1 MAIASRVTKRAL
13 STFAAAK
20 LPEEAIAATTAAAV
34 PLASSAPSAS
44 SERTTKQV
52 LQFED
57 TGRLFA
63 GEPTSALLRT
73 LAALQ
78 ALSVG
83 PLVDVATAA
92 LRSPAV
98 AGSALGR
105 AAARATAYRHF
116 CAGETADEAAA
127 VVRRLWRGGM
137 GGILDY
143 GIEDAEDSDSCDR
156 NAAGFISA
164 VDVAAALPPGSASVC
179 IKITALCP
187 IALLEKTSDL
197 LRWQKKHPSF
207 NLPWKTHSF
216 PILSESSPL
225 HLTASEPPALTAEE
239 ERELQLAHE
248 RLLAVCARCAEHGI
262 PLLVDAEY
270 ATVQPAIDYFTFVG
284 ALAFNDGAGEQRPI
298 VHGTFQAYLR
308 DARDRL
314 EAMVRSAERER
325 VRLGLKV
332 VRGAYLTRETR
343 LAAALGVPS
352 PVHGSIQETH
362 DCYNGCA
369 AFLLDRV
376 RRGSAS
382 VMLATHNVESGQLA
396 AARAQE
402 LGIPKGDRNLQFAQL
417 MGMAD
422 GLSLSLRNAG
432 FQVSKYLP
440 YGPVEQIIPY
450 LIRRAEE
457 NRGLLSASSFDR
469 QLLRKELVRRVKT
482 AVAGRE
488 WSELVE
494 PCEGRVGSTVPVKVK
509 LGQGRVEG

>member
-1 MAIASRVTKRAL
+1 MAIASRVPKSVL

-20 LPEEAIAATTAAAV
+20 LPEAVAAAV
-34 PLASSAPSAS
+34 PLASSA
-44 SERTTKQV
+44 ERKV
-52 LQFED
+52 LEFED

-63 GEPTSALLRT
+63 GEPSSALVRT

-83 PLVDVATAA
+83 PLVDAATAA
-92 LRSPAV
+92 LRSPVV

-116 CAGETADEAAA
+116 CAGETADEAAD

-143 GIEDAEDSDSCDR
+143 GIEDAEDGDACDR
-156 NAAGFISA
+156 NAAGFIAA

-197 LRWQKKHPSF
+197 LRWQHKHPSF
-207 NLPWKTHSF
+207 VLPWKAHSF
-216 PILSESSPL
+216 PILSDSSPL
-225 HLTASEPPALTAEE
+225 YLTSSEPPALTAEE

-248 RLLAVCARCAEHGI
+248 RLLAVGARCAEHGI

-270 ATVQPAIDYFTFVG
+270 ATVQPAIDYFTFAG
-284 ALAFNDGAGEQRPI
+284 ALAFNGEDAGAGDGERPI
-298 VHGTFQAYLR
+298 VHGTIQAYLR

-314 EAMVRSAERER
+314 EAMVGAAERER

-332 VRGAYLTRETR
+332 VRGAYLARESR
-343 LAAALGVPS
+343 LAASLGVQS
-352 PVHGSIQETH
+352 PIHGSIKDTH

-369 AFLLDRV
+369 AFLLDHV

-382 VMLATHNVESGQLA
+382 LMLATHNVESGQLA

-402 LGIPKGDRNLQFAQL
+402 LGIAKGDPNLQFAQL

-440 YGPVEQIIPY
+440 YGPVDQIIPY

-457 NRGLLSASSFDR
+457 NRGLLSSSSFDR
-469 QLLRKELVRRVKT
+469 QLLRYVRPLHP
-482 AVAGRE
+482 
-488 WSELVE
+488 SL
-494 PCEGRVGSTVPVKVK
+494 
-509 LGQGRVEG
+509 

>member
-1 MAIASRVTKRAL
+1 MAIASRVSKRAL

-20 LPEEAIAATTAAAV
+20 LPEAVAAAGEAV
-34 PLASSAPSAS
+34 ATAEPLPPVTPASLSP
-44 SERTTKQV
+44 SERV

-63 GEPTSALLRT
+63 GEPTSALVRT

-83 PLVDVATAA
+83 PLVDAATAA

-105 AAARATAYRHF
+105 AAARATAYKHF
-116 CAGETADEAAA
+116 CAGETAGEAAA
-127 VVRRLWRGGM
+127 VVRRLWSGGM

-143 GIEDAEDSDSCDR
+143 GIEDAEDGHACDR
-156 NAAGFISA
+156 NAAGFVAA
-164 VDVAAALPPGSASVC
+164 VDVAASLPPGSASVC

-207 NLPWKTHSF
+207 NLPWKAHSF
-216 PILSESSPL
+216 PILSDSSPL
-225 HLTASEPPALTAEE
+225 YLTSSEPPALTAEE
-239 ERELQLAHE
+239 ERELVLAHE
-248 RLLAVCARCAEHGI
+248 RLLSVCAACAEHGI

-270 ATVQPAIDYFTFVG
+270 ATVQPAIDYFTLVG
-284 ALAFNDGAGEQRPI
+284 ALAFNGEGTAGADRPI
-298 VHGTFQAYLR
+298 VHGTVQAYLR

-314 EAMVRSAERER
+314 EAMVRAAERER

-332 VRGAYLTRETR
+332 VRGAYLARETR
-343 LAAALGVPS
+343 LAASLGVPS
-352 PVHGSIQETH
+352 PIHGSIQDTH

-396 AARAQE
+396 AAHAQE

-469 QLLRKELVRRVKT
+469 QLLRKELARRVKA
-482 AVAGRE
+482 AVVGRE
-488 WSELVE
+488 
-494 PCEGRVGSTVPVKVK
+494 
-509 LGQGRVEG
+509 

>member
-1 MAIASRVTKRAL
+1 MAIASRVPKRVL
-13 STFAAAK
+13 SAFAATATEAGK
-20 LPEEAIAATTAAAV
+20 LPEAAVAAVAAAEV
-34 PLASSAPSAS
+34 PLPTSAAA
-44 SERTTKQV
+44 ERNKP
-52 LQFED
+52 LEFDD
-57 TGRLFA
+57 TGRLFG
-63 GEPTSALLRT
+63 GERTSALVRT

-78 ALSVG
+78 ALSAG
-83 PLVDVATAA
+83 PLVDVGIAA

-98 AGSALGR
+98 AGSALGK
-105 AAARATAYRHF
+105 AAARATAYKHF
-116 CAGETADEAAA
+116 CAGETADEAAG

-143 GIEDAEDSDSCDR
+143 GIEDAEDGDACDR
-156 NAAGFISA
+156 NAAGFIAA

-187 IALLEKTSDL
+187 IALLEKASDL
-197 LRWQKKHPSF
+197 LRWQHKHPSF
-207 NLPWKTHSF
+207 FLPWKAHSF
-216 PILSESSPL
+216 PILSDSSPL
-225 HLTASEPPALTAEE
+225 YLTASEPPALTPEE
-239 ERELQLAHE
+239 ERELEAAHE
-248 RLLAVCARCAEHGI
+248 RLLAVGARCAEHGI

-284 ALAFNDGAGEQRPI
+284 ALAFNGGEASANGGERPI
-298 VHGTFQAYLR
+298 VHGTIQAYLR

-314 EAMVRSAERER
+314 EAMVRAAERER

-332 VRGAYLTRETR
+332 VRGAYIARETR
-343 LAAALGVPS
+343 LAASLGVPS
-352 PVHGSIQETH
+352 PVHGCIQDTH

-376 RRGSAS
+376 RRGNAS

-402 LGIPKGDRNLQFAQL
+402 LGIPKGDPNLQFAQL

-440 YGPVEQIIPY
+440 YGPVDQIIPY

-469 QLLRKELVRRVKT
+469 QLLRKELVRRVKA

-488 WSELVE
+488 
-494 PCEGRVGSTVPVKVK
+494 
-509 LGQGRVEG
+509 

>member
-1 MAIASRVTKRAL
+1 M
-13 STFAAAK
+13 
-20 LPEEAIAATTAAAV
+20 
-34 PLASSAPSAS
+34 
-44 SERTTKQV
+44 
-52 LQFED
+52 
-57 TGRLFA
+57 
-63 GEPTSALLRT
+63 T
-73 LAALQ
+73 LCVQ
-78 ALSVG
+78 
-83 PLVDVATAA
+83 
-92 LRSPAV
+92 
-98 AGSALGR
+98 
-105 AAARATAYRHF
+105 
-116 CAGETADEAAA
+116 
-127 VVRRLWRGGM
+127 
-137 GGILDY
+137 
-143 GIEDAEDSDSCDR
+143 
-156 NAAGFISA
+156 
-164 VDVAAALPPGSASVC
+164 ASVC

-225 HLTASEPPALTAEE
+225 YLTASEPPALTAEE
-239 ERELQLAHE
+239 ERELELAHE

-284 ALAFNDGAGEQRPI
+284 ALAFNDATGGEHRPI
-298 VHGTFQAYLR
+298 VHGTIQAYLR

-343 LAAALGVPS
+343 LAASLGVPS
-352 PVHGSIQETH
+352 PIHGSIQETH

-402 LGIPKGDRNLQFAQL
+402 LGIPRGDRNLQFAQL

-469 QLLRKELVRRVKT
+469 HLLRYVRPAIDHQAISAARCSLPWINVNG
-482 AVAGRE
+482 VI
-488 WSELVE
+488 
-494 PCEGRVGSTVPVKVK
+494 
-509 LGQGRVEG
+509 

>member
-1 MAIASRVTKRAL
+1 MAIASRVSKRAL

-20 LPEEAIAATTAAAV
+20 LPEAVAATAEPSLPSVT
-34 PLASSAPSAS
+34 PASST
-44 SERTTKQV
+44 SERTGGRV

-63 GEPTSALLRT
+63 GEPTSALVRT

-83 PLVDVATAA
+83 PLVDAATAA

-105 AAARATAYRHF
+105 AAARATAYKHF

-143 GIEDAEDSDSCDR
+143 GIEDAEDGDACDR
-156 NAAGFISA
+156 NAAGFIAA
-164 VDVAAALPPGSASVC
+164 VDVAASLPPGSASVC

-207 NLPWKTHSF
+207 SLPWKAHSF
-216 PILSESSPL
+216 PILSDSSPL
-225 HLTASEPPALTAEE
+225 YLTASEPPALTAEE
-239 ERELQLAHE
+239 ERELELAHE
-248 RLLAVCARCAEHGI
+248 RLLAVCARCVEHGI

-270 ATVQPAIDYFTFVG
+270 ATVQPAIDYFTLVG
-284 ALAFNDGAGEQRPI
+284 ALAVNGEARSADGERPI
-298 VHGTFQAYLR
+298 VHGTIQAYLR

-314 EAMVRSAERER
+314 EAMVRAAERER

-343 LAAALGVPS
+343 LAASLGVPS
-352 PVHGSIQETH
+352 PIHGSIQDTH

-396 AARAQE
+396 AAHAQE

-469 QLLRKELVRRVKT
+469 QLLRYGHCTHGISRAPLVRRDLILI
-482 AVAGRE
+482 GFI
-488 WSELVE
+488 
-494 PCEGRVGSTVPVKVK
+494 
-509 LGQGRVEG
+509 

>member
-1 MAIASRVTKRAL
+1 MAIASRASKRAL
-13 STFAAAK
+13 STFAAAATAAK
-20 LPEEAIAATTAAAV
+20 LPEEAVAAAGEAV
-34 PLASSAPSAS
+34 ATAEPLPSATPAS
-44 SERTTKQV
+44 FERTSSSRV
-52 LQFED
+52 LGFED

-63 GEPTSALLRT
+63 GEPTSALVRT

-116 CAGETADEAAA
+116 CAGETAAEAAA
-127 VVRRLWRGGM
+127 VVGRLWRGGM

-143 GIEDAEDSDSCDR
+143 GIEDAEDGHACDR
-156 NAAGFISA
+156 NAAGFIAA
-164 VDVAAALPPGSASVC
+164 VDVAASLPPGSASVC

-187 IALLEKTSDL
+187 ITLLEKTSDL

-207 NLPWKTHSF
+207 NLPWKAHSF
-216 PILSESSPL
+216 PILSDSSPL
-225 HLTASEPPALTAEE
+225 HLTASEPPALTPSE
-239 ERELQLAHE
+239 ERELELAHE

-284 ALAFNDGAGEQRPI
+284 ALAFNGEASGEVPI
-298 VHGTFQAYLR
+298 VHGTIQAYLR

-314 EAMVRSAERER
+314 EAMVTSAERER

-343 LAAALGVPS
+343 LAASLGVPS
-352 PVHGSIQETH
+352 PIHGSIQDTH

-469 QLLRKELVRRVKT
+469 QLLRY
-482 AVAGRE
+482 GHC
-488 WSELVE
+488 
-494 PCEGRVGSTVPVKVK
+494 PN
-509 LGQGRVEG
+509 

>member
-1 MAIASRVTKRAL
+1 MAIASRVPKRVL
-13 STFAAAK
+13 STFAAEARAV
-20 LPEEAIAATTAAAV
+20 PEAVAAV
-34 PLASSAPSAS
+34 TAVTLPHQA
-44 SERTTKQV
+44 SERTTTRP
-52 LQFED
+52 LEFDD
-57 TGRLFA
+57 TARLFA
-63 GEPTSALLRT
+63 GEPTSSLVRT

-92 LRSPAV
+92 LRSPEI
-98 AGSALGR
+98 AGSALGK

-116 CAGETADEAAA
+116 CAGETAGEAAG

-143 GIEDAEDSDSCDR
+143 GIEDAEDGDACDR
-156 NAAGFISA
+156 NAAGFIAA
-164 VDVAAALPPGSASVC
+164 VDVAAHLPPGSASVC

-197 LRWQKKHPSF
+197 LRWQLKHPSLV
-207 NLPWKTHSF
+207 LPWKTHSF
-216 PILSESSPL
+216 PILSDSSPL
-225 HLTASEPPALTAEE
+225 YLTPSEPPALTADE
-239 ERELQLAHE
+239 ERELQLAHD
-248 RLLAVCARCAEHGI
+248 RLLAVGRRCAEHGI

-270 ATVQPAIDYFTFVG
+270 ATVQPAIDYFTFAA
-284 ALAFNDGAGEQRPI
+284 ALAFNTSKAAWATGDRPI
-298 VHGTFQAYLR
+298 VHGTIQAYLR

-314 EAMVRSAERER
+314 EAQVRAAEKEG

-332 VRGAYLTRETR
+332 VRGAYMAREAR
-343 LAAALGVPS
+343 LASSLGVPS
-352 PVHGSIQETH
+352 PVHGTLQDTH

-376 RRGSAS
+376 RRGHAS

-402 LGIPKGDRNLQFAQL
+402 LGVAKSDPNLQFAQL

-440 YGPVEQIIPY
+440 YGPVDQIIPY

-457 NRGLLSASSFDR
+457 NRGMLSASSFDR

-482 AVAGRE
+482 AVVGRE
-488 WSELVE
+488 
-494 PCEGRVGSTVPVKVK
+494 
-509 LGQGRVEG
+509 

>member
-1 MAIASRVTKRAL
+1 MAIASHVTKRVL

-20 LPEEAIAATTAAAV
+20 LPEAVAAAAAGEAV
-34 PLASSAPSAS
+34 AVAPSAAAAPAG
-44 SERTTKQV
+44 SERKV
-52 LQFED
+52 LEFED

-63 GEPTSALLRT
+63 GEPTSALVRT
-73 LAALQ
+73 LTALQ

-92 LRSPAV
+92 MRSPAV
-98 AGSALGR
+98 VGSALGR

-116 CAGETADEAAA
+116 CAGETADEAAD
-127 VVRRLWRGGM
+127 VVRRLWLGGM

-143 GIEDAEDSDSCDR
+143 GIEDAEDGDACDR
-156 NAAGFISA
+156 NAAGFIAA

-197 LRWQKKHPSF
+197 LRWQQKHPSF
-207 NLPWKTHSF
+207 NLPWKAHSF
-216 PILSESSPL
+216 PVLSDSSPL
-225 HLTASEPPALTAEE
+225 YLTASEPPALTAEE
-239 ERELQLAHE
+239 ERELELAHE
-248 RLLAVCARCAEHGI
+248 RLLAVGARCAEHGI

-270 ATVQPAIDYFTFVG
+270 ATVQPAIDYFTFAG
-284 ALAFNDGAGEQRPI
+284 ALAFNGEAGGGGDRERRPI
-298 VHGTFQAYLR
+298 VHGTIQAYLR

-314 EAMVRSAERER
+314 EAMVGAAERER
-325 VRLGLKV
+325 VRLALKV

-343 LAAALGVPS
+343 LAADLGVPS
-352 PVHGSIQETH
+352 PIHGSIQDTH

-376 RRGSAS
+376 RRGSAA

-402 LGIPKGDRNLQFAQL
+402 LGIPKGDPNLQFAQL

-422 GLSLSLRNAG
+422 GLSLGLRNAG

-469 QLLRKELVRRVKT
+469 QLLRKELVRRAKA
-482 AVAGRE
+482 AVLGRE
-488 WSELVE
+488 
-494 PCEGRVGSTVPVKVK
+494 
-509 LGQGRVEG
+509 

>member
-1 MAIASRVTKRAL
+1 MAIASRVSKRAL

-20 LPEEAIAATTAAAV
+20 LPEAVAAAE
-34 PLASSAPSAS
+34 PLPPATPAPC
-44 SERTTKQV
+44 ERAGSRV
-52 LQFED
+52 LGFED

-63 GEPTSALLRT
+63 GEPTSALVRT

-83 PLVDVATAA
+83 PLVDAATAA

-143 GIEDAEDSDSCDR
+143 GIEDAEDGHACDR
-156 NAAGFISA
+156 NAAGFIAA
-164 VDVAAALPPGSASVC
+164 VDVAASLPPGSASVC

-207 NLPWKTHSF
+207 NLPWKAHSF
-216 PILSESSPL
+216 PILSDSSPL
-225 HLTASEPPALTAEE
+225 YLTASEPPALTAEE
-239 ERELQLAHE
+239 ERELELAHE

-270 ATVQPAIDYFTFVG
+270 ATVQPAIDYFTLVG
-284 ALAFNDGAGEQRPI
+284 ALAFNGEARAADGERPI
-298 VHGTFQAYLR
+298 VHGTIQAYLR

-314 EAMVRSAERER
+314 EAMVAAAERER

-343 LAAALGVPS
+343 LAASFGVPS
-352 PVHGSIQETH
+352 PIHGSIQDTH

-369 AFLLDRV
+369 TFLLDRV

-382 VMLATHNVESGQLA
+382 VMLATHNIESGQLA
-396 AARAQE
+396 AAQALE

-469 QLLRKELVRRVKT
+469 QLLRTELARRVKA
-482 AVAGRE
+482 AVVGR
-488 WSELVE
+488 
-494 PCEGRVGSTVPVKVK
+494 G
-509 LGQGRVEG
+509 